1 MMQKEFDNERCL
13 PSLNV
18 LGWSLLLSTV
28 SLLGG
33 QEDRRL
39 DIYWIDVVGGAATL
53 IVTPAGDRAKNDR
66 SRFK

>member
-39 DIYWIDVVGGAATL
+39 DIYWIDVV
-53 IVTPAGDRAKNDR
+53 
-66 SRFK
+66 